1 MFQVLVHRIHLK
13 NFKSVVNAGADLKAL
28 TVIVGSNSAGKST
41 LMQSLLLLC
50 QSLGNGERSN
60 HLSLNGPLVD
70 LGYMGDVKNHRAES
84 KESVLIEADLA
95 VVDLGIVAIG
105 SDEHDPTQSDEP
117 RLHIAVEFDDSDE
130 ASYPL
135 VTSVR
140 VQGSLS
146 NEGADPYLVDAAF
159 EGIGKSKR
167 NILTSGRITD
177 QREMKTVDV
186 NAVRMESFLPVQL
199 LRKQTLSIFL
209 EEFDSVVVKYRD
221 VKEALQFF
229 ESLWMRTLEDFD
241 FTRDISDFAEMVHA
255 LLVRSQR
262 TLRFSPTHNSEISTT
277 LGLFSDNIKKLVTD
291 SVEKQLLIKSTP
303 SDNEQRFWF
312 EKESFLE
319 DFFAC
324 EIFTVLDDQDVFFRF
339 QKIRREIK
347 QDGQTNPPEPFLAA
361 LYGRWQRAIKD
372 VISRRV
378 TYLGPIRQESMKP
391 PKSIDG
397 RDLGRNGEYAADRF
411 FRLQNDPVKFW
422 DTDSQKIVSLTLKE
436 AVVRVLSD
444 LRLVYGVE
452 AHDGG
457 RNETVFKVTP
467 QSGGKELDLSAVGT
481 GVSQLLPVLMAVLLT
496 RPQEIVIIE
505 QPELHLNPALE
516 KALATFLLNSARCGR
531 QIVVETHSEHL
542 VNRLRRH
549 IAEGTEAEKEA
560 IGILFAQQ
568 TDGITQYHAA
578 EISEIGGIVNW
589 PQGFLDLGAN
599 EAKELLVAAKA
610 KLEKL
615 EAAAVSDLSNFPD
628 GEVKA

>member
-1 MFQVLVHRIHLK
+1 MFRVLIHRIHLK

-41 LMQSLLLLC
+41 LMQSLLLLS
-50 QSLGNGERSN
+50 QSLGAAERSN

-84 KESVLIEADLA
+84 KDSVLIEADLA
-95 VVDLGIVAIG
+95 AVDTGVFDLGSNESELLESG
-105 SDEHDPTQSDEP
+105 ER
-117 RLHIAVEFDDSDE
+117 RLHLAVEFNDSAE
-130 ASYPL
+130 SGYPS

-140 VQGSLS
+140 VQESL
-146 NEGADPYLVDAAF
+146 NTAEGETSLVDAAF
-159 EGIGKSKR
+159 EGLLQSKR
-167 NILTSGRITD
+167 YFLTSGRIID
-177 QREMKTVDV
+177 QKEMKTVDIG
-186 NAVRMESFLPVQL
+186 AVVMEGFLPTRLLEKQSMSILLEKYDSANGYSKQEFFQL
-199 LRKQTLSIFL
+199 LETQWKRTIGEIGVIEDVVDFAQTVFL
-209 EEFDSVVVKYRD
+209 IINRCSMRLEFDPSIDSKLKAADHGLV
-221 VKEALQFF
+221 
-229 ESLWMRTLEDFD
+229 
-241 FTRDISDFAEMVHA
+241 SD
-255 LLVRSQR
+255 L
-262 TLRFSPTHNSEISTT
+262 
-277 LGLFSDNIKKLVTD
+277 IKKLVTD
-291 SVEKQLLIKSTP
+291 SVKKQLLIKSTL
-303 SDNEQRFWF
+303 SDHQQKFWF

-319 DFFAC
+319 DFLAS
-324 EIFTVLDDQDVFFRF
+324 EIFTTLDDQSFLGFGRF
-339 QKIRREIK
+339 LRERGVQQNKSDLSSPADLYNKSRRKI
-347 QDGQTNPPEPFLAA
+347 GS
-361 LYGRWQRAIKD
+361 

-378 TYLGPIRQESMKP
+378 TYLGPIRQRSMKP
-391 PKSIDG
+391 PPSIDG

-411 FRLQNDPVKFW
+411 FRLQNNPVKFW
-422 DTDSQKIVSLTLKE
+422 DTDSQKIVSMTLKE

-467 QSGGKELDLSAVGT
+467 QSGGKEVDLSAVGT

-496 RPQEIVIIE
+496 RSQEIVIIE

-549 IAEGTEAEKEA
+549 IAEGTEVEKEA

-578 EISEIGGIVNW
+578 EINEIGGIVNW

-599 EAKELLVAAKA
+599 EAKELLYAAKA

-615 EAAAVSDLSNFPD
+615 EAAAMPNLSNDAD
-628 GEVKA
+628 GEVEA

>member
-1 MFQVLVHRIHLK
+1 MFRVLIHRIHLK

-41 LMQSLLLLC
+41 LMQSLLLLS
-50 QSLGNGERSN
+50 QSLGAAERSN

-84 KESVLIEADLA
+84 KDSVLIEADLT
-95 VVDLGIVAIG
+95 AIDRG
-105 SDEHDPTQSDEP
+105 VFAFDSNESEIFESGER
-117 RLHIAVEFDDSDE
+117 RLHLAVEFNDSAE
-130 ASYPL
+130 SGYPSVASVHVQESL
-135 VTSVR
+135 NTAEGETS
-140 VQGSLS
+140 
-146 NEGADPYLVDAAF
+146 LVDASF
-159 EGIGKSKR
+159 EELLQSKR
-167 NILTSGRITD
+167 HFLTSGRIID
-177 QREMKTVDV
+177 QKEMKTVDIG
-186 NAVRMESFLPVQL
+186 AVVMEGFLPTQL
-199 LRKQTLSIFL
+199 LEKQSMSILL
-209 EEFDSVVVKYRD
+209 EKYDSGKGYSKQDFFQLLETQWKRTIGEIGIAEDVVDFAQNVYLIINRCSYRFEFDPSIDTKIKSAD
-221 VKEALQFF
+221 PGPL
-229 ESLWMRTLEDFD
+229 
-241 FTRDISDFAEMVHA
+241 SDM
-255 LLVRSQR
+255 
-262 TLRFSPTHNSEISTT
+262 
-277 LGLFSDNIKKLVTD
+277 IKKLVTD
-291 SVEKQLLIKSTP
+291 SVKKQLLIKSTL
-303 SDNEQRFWF
+303 SNDQQKFWF
-312 EKESFLE
+312 EKESFWE
-319 DFFAC
+319 DFLAS
-324 EIFTVLDDQDVFFRF
+324 EIFETLDEFTKFLGFGKFLGELGVKRNQSESSSPVDLYNKSKG
-339 QKIRREIK
+339 KIY
-347 QDGQTNPPEPFLAA
+347 N
-361 LYGRWQRAIKD
+361 

-378 TYLGPIRQESMKP
+378 TYLGPIRQRSMKP
-391 PKSIDG
+391 PPSIDG

-411 FRLQNDPVKFW
+411 FRLQNSHVKFW

-436 AVVRVLSD
+436 AVVRVLSE

-467 QSGGKELDLSAVGT
+467 QSGGKEVDLSAVGT

-496 RPQEIVIIE
+496 KPQEIVIIE

-549 IAEGTEAEKEA
+549 IAEGTEVEKDA

-578 EISEIGGIVNW
+578 EINEIGGIVNW

-599 EAKELLVAAKA
+599 EAKELLYAATA

-615 EAAAVSDLSNFPD
+615 ESATLPDLSNFPD
-628 GEVKA
+628 GEVEE

>member
-1 MFQVLVHRIHLK
+1 MFRVLIHRIHLK

-41 LMQSLLLLC
+41 LMQSLLLLS
-50 QSLGNGERSN
+50 QSLGAAERSN

-84 KESVLIEADLA
+84 KDSVLIEADLA
-95 VVDLGIVAIG
+95 AVDTGGFDLGSNESELLESG
-105 SDEHDPTQSDEP
+105 ERQ
-117 RLHIAVEFDDSDE
+117 LHLAVEFNDSAE
-130 ASYPL
+130 SGYPS

-140 VQGSLS
+140 VQESL
-146 NEGADPYLVDAAF
+146 NTAEGETSLVDAAF
-159 EGIGKSKR
+159 EGLLQSKR
-167 NILTSGRITD
+167 YFLTSGRIID
-177 QREMKTVDV
+177 QKEMKTVDIG
-186 NAVRMESFLPVQL
+186 AVVMDGFLPTRL
-199 LRKQTLSIFL
+199 LEKQSMSILL
-209 EEFDSVVVKYRD
+209 EKYDSANGYSKQEFFQSLETQWKRTIGEIGITEDVVEFAQTVFSIINRC
-221 VKEALQFF
+221 
-229 ESLWMRTLEDFD
+229 SMRLDFD
-241 FTRDISDFAEMVHA
+241 PSIDSKIKSADHGLLSD
-255 LLVRSQR
+255 L
-262 TLRFSPTHNSEISTT
+262 
-277 LGLFSDNIKKLVTD
+277 IKKLVTD
-291 SVEKQLLIKSTP
+291 SVKKQLLIKSTL
-303 SDNEQRFWF
+303 SDNQQKFWF

-319 DFFAC
+319 DFLAS
-324 EIFTVLDDQDVFFRF
+324 EIFTTLDDQSFFGFGRF
-339 QKIRREIK
+339 LRERGVQQNRSDLSSPADLYNKSRRKI
-347 QDGQTNPPEPFLAA
+347 GN
-361 LYGRWQRAIKD
+361 

-378 TYLGPIRQESMKP
+378 TYLGPIRQRSMKP
-391 PKSIDG
+391 PPSIDG

-411 FRLQNDPVKFW
+411 FRLQNNPVKFW
-422 DTDSQKIVSLTLKE
+422 DTDSQKIVSMTLKE

-444 LRLVYGVE
+444 FRLVYGVE

-467 QSGGKELDLSAVGT
+467 QSGGKEVDLSAVGT

-496 RPQEIVIIE
+496 RSQEIVIVE

-549 IAEGTEAEKEA
+549 IAEGTEVEKEA

-568 TDGITQYHAA
+568 TDGITQYRAA
-578 EISEIGGIVNW
+578 EINEIGGIVNW

-599 EAKELLVAAKA
+599 EAKELLYAATV

-615 EAAAVSDLSNFPD
+615 EAAALPDLSNFLD
-628 GEVKA
+628 GEVEE

>member
-1 MFQVLVHRIHLK
+1 
-13 NFKSVVNAGADLKAL
+13 
-28 TVIVGSNSAGKST
+28 
-41 LMQSLLLLC
+41 
-50 QSLGNGERSN
+50 
-60 HLSLNGPLVD
+60 
-70 LGYMGDVKNHRAES
+70 
-84 KESVLIEADLA
+84 
-95 VVDLGIVAIG
+95 
-105 SDEHDPTQSDEP
+105 
-117 RLHIAVEFDDSDE
+117 
-130 ASYPL
+130 
-135 VTSVR
+135 
-140 VQGSLS
+140 
-146 NEGADPYLVDAAF
+146 
-159 EGIGKSKR
+159 
-167 NILTSGRITD
+167 
-177 QREMKTVDV
+177 
-186 NAVRMESFLPVQL
+186 
-199 LRKQTLSIFL
+199 
-209 EEFDSVVVKYRD
+209 
-221 VKEALQFF
+221 
-229 ESLWMRTLEDFD
+229 
-241 FTRDISDFAEMVHA
+241 
-255 LLVRSQR
+255 
-262 TLRFSPTHNSEISTT
+262 
-277 LGLFSDNIKKLVTD
+277 
-291 SVEKQLLIKSTP
+291 LLIKSIP
-303 SDNEQRFWF
+303 SDNARRFWF

-339 QKIRREIK
+339 QKIRKEIK
-347 QDGQTNPPEPFLAA
+347 KDGQTNPPEPFLAA
-361 LYGRWQRAIKD
+361 FYGRSQRVIKD

-578 EISEIGGIVNW
+578 EINEIGGIVNW

-615 EAAAVSDLSNFPD
+615 EAAALPNLSNDAD
-628 GEVKA
+628 GEVEA

>member
-1 MFQVLVHRIHLK
+1 MFQVLIHRIHLK

-50 QSLGNGERSN
+50 QSLESDERSN
-60 HLSLNGPLVD
+60 YLSLNGPLVD

-84 KESVLIEADLA
+84 KESVVIEVDLA
-95 VVDLGIVAIG
+95 AVDLDFVEIG
-105 SDEHDPTQSDEP
+105 SDAYDLTQSDEP
-117 RLHIAVEFDDSDE
+117 RLHIAVEFEDSDE
-130 ASYPL
+130 SSHPS

-146 NEGADPYLVDAAF
+146 NEGTDPYLVDAEF
-159 EGIGKSKR
+159 EGIVKSKR

-177 QREMKTVDV
+177 QREMKSVDV
-186 NAVRMESFLPVQL
+186 GALSMESFLPVQL
-199 LRKQTLSIFL
+199 LHKNTLSIIL
-209 EEFDSVVVKYRD
+209 EDIDSVIVSYRNVKD
-221 VKEALQFF
+221 ALQLV
-229 ESLWMRTLEDFD
+229 ESLWMQTLEDFD
-241 FTRDISDFAEMVHA
+241 FTKDISDFAQMLYP
-255 LLVRSQR
+255 LLQRS
-262 TLRFSPTHNSEISTT
+262 LRPLRYVSIKKPEISTT
-277 LGLFSDNIKKLVTD
+277 LGLMSDTIKKLVTD
-291 SVEKQLLIKSTP
+291 SVEKQLLIKSAP
-303 SDNEQRFWF
+303 SDNQQRSWI

-319 DFFAC
+319 DFLAC
-324 EIFTVLDDQDVFFRF
+324 EIFTVLDDQDYDFKLQRTSRVRYS
-339 QKIRREIK
+339 
-347 QDGQTNPPEPFLAA
+347 PELSPAA
-361 LYGRWQRAIKD
+361 LYGRLQRVIKH

-378 TYLGPIRQESMKP
+378 TYLGPIRQRSMKP
-391 PKSIDG
+391 PPSIAA

-411 FRLQNDPVKFW
+411 FRLQNKHVEFW
-422 DTDSQKIVSLTLKE
+422 DTATQRIISIALKE

-444 LRLVYGVE
+444 FGLVYGVE
-452 AHDGG
+452 AYDGG

-467 QSGGKELDLSAVGT
+467 QSGGKEVDLSAVGT

-496 RPQEIVIIE
+496 RPQEILIIE
-505 QPELHLNPALE
+505 QPELHLNPAIE
-516 KALATFLLNSARCGR
+516 KELATFLLNSARCGR

-549 IAEGTEAEKEA
+549 IAEGTEVEKEA

-578 EISEIGGIVNW
+578 EINDIGGIVNW

-599 EAKELLVAAKA
+599 EAKELLYAAKA

-615 EAAAVSDLSNFPD
+615 EAAAMPNLSNDAD
-628 GEVKA
+628 GEVEA